1 MNVARVPG
9 VSLASR
15 ALTAPHPEVIAMPCP
30 AELSRP
36 FARAL
41 RSRAILLAASLVAG
55 SLLGASVAHAVTP
68 RVHAIRNARIVT
80 SPGNVIAHG
89 TIVIRDGLIT
99 AAGAN
104 VAIPADARIWEGDSL
119 TIYPG
124 LIDAFVMPAA
134 PAGPPMG
141 GGPGGRGQRQ
151 PPPQQE
157 ETPRGP
163 VHELAAVRAEYRM
176 VQNLP
181 LDASQLES
189 LRAAG
194 FAAAQVAPRQGVVRG
209 TSAVVGLGTNG
220 ANANVVRDAAAQVM
234 ALEPVRGGVYPGSLM
249 GVIAVMRQV
258 FMDAKWY
265 RDARAAAAKKTTTER
280 VPENLAW
287 AALQPVISGE
297 QPVLMVADEM
307 LEVLQ
312 ASKIAAEA
320 GVTAAIVTGG
330 DEYKRVADVAAT
342 KRALVVPVNFPDPPD
357 VSDDANALEVRTE
370 ELRHWQAAPSNAAAL
385 AKAGVTFSL
394 TANGLKDV
402 KTFRSMVAKAI
413 ARGLS
418 EDQALA
424 AVTTNPAKLLGLSG
438 KLGVIAP
445 GAIANLTVTRGPL
458 FSESSKVREVW
469 VDGARYETS
478 KDETTPKGDWSID
491 WGHGPHALTVGA
503 DKDTTVKLVVGPDT
517 IRATGVRLEGERIRF
532 TMKRGSEPAEDFDLT
547 ARNDALKGT
556 LTVANVGQH
565 EVNGRAVKKEERPK
579 KPETR
584 VAVPVVMGN
593 SEAWRM
599 PKPSQ
604 PAAVLIQNA
613 TVWTSGPQGILEGTD
628 VLVKGGKIAAI
639 GKKLAAPK
647 GAVVVDATGK
657 HMAPGIIDEHSHSA
671 ILGNVN
677 ECTNSVTCE
686 VRIQDVIN
694 SESINIYRQLAGG
707 NTIMHLLHGSCNS
720 IGGQCAVI
728 KNKWGAPPDELFY
741 TLAPGTVK
749 FALGENPKQANFG
762 ADRTARYPKTRAGV
776 EQTIRDAF
784 VRARDYD
791 HAFAEY
797 KAGKRSIPP
806 RRDLQLD
813 ALSEIV
819 NGKRLIH
826 CHSYRQDEILML
838 MRLTESFGFR
848 VNTFTHILEGY
859 KVADEIASHGASAL
873 GFSDWWGYKQEV
885 IDAIPWNEYIMWDRG
900 VNVGFNS
907 DSDELARRLNTE
919 AAKAIKYGGVPRD
932 EALKMVT
939 LNPAKSLQIDKYVG
953 SIQVGKDA
961 DFAIWSGE
969 PLSPYSVCEQTWIE
983 GRKYFDRVADL
994 AGRSELAA
1002 ERVAL
1007 IAAARAAKQAPV
1019 GTGNRG
1025 NWPPR
1030 YLLETDE
1037 SGNDCGDGHTMPFLG
1052 EADRKALQAG
1062 EEGSR

>member
-1 MNVARVPG
+1 MPPSAVP
-9 VSLASR
+9 SRLAPRAPGSR
-15 ALTAPHPEVIAMPCP
+15 AL
-30 AELSRP
+30 L
-36 FARAL
+36 
-41 RSRAILLAASLVAG
+41 LLAALSIGAAFAAG
-55 SLLGASVAHAVTP
+55 PASAVTP

-80 SPGNVIAHG
+80 GPGNVIARG
-89 TIVIRDGLIT
+89 TVVMRDGLIT
-99 AAGAN
+99 AVGAN

-119 TIYPG
+119 TVYAG

-134 PAGPPMG
+134 PAGPAGGAPFGGARPG
-141 GGPGGRGQRQ
+141 GGA
-151 PPPQQE
+151 PQGE
-157 ETPRGP
+157 SPRGP

-209 TSAVVGLGTNG
+209 TSAVIGLGTNG
-220 ANANVVRDAAAQVM
+220 ANANVVRADAAQVM
-234 ALEPVRGGVYPGSLM
+234 VLDPVRGGQYPGSLM
-249 GVIAVMRQV
+249 GAIAVLRQV
-258 FMDAKWY
+258 FLDAKWY
-265 RDARAAAAKKTTTER
+265 RDARAAAAKRATTER

-287 AALQPVISGE
+287 AALQPVIGGE
-297 QPVLMVADEM
+297 QPVVMVADEM

-312 ASKIAAEA
+312 AAKVAAEA

-330 DEYKRVADVAAT
+330 DEYKRVAEVAAT
-342 KRALVVPVNFPDPPD
+342 KRPLIVPVNFPDAPD
-357 VSDDANALEVRTE
+357 VSDDAAALEVRTE
-370 ELRHWQAAPSNAAAL
+370 ELRHWQAAPANAATL
-385 AKAGVTFSL
+385 AKAGVSFSL

-402 KTFRSMVAKAI
+402 KTFRAMVAKAI
-413 ARGLS
+413 ARGLT

-424 AVTTNPAKLLGLSG
+424 AVTTNPARLLGLSG

-445 GAIANLTVTRGPL
+445 GAIANLTITRGPL
-458 FSESSKVREVW
+458 FSETSKVREVW
-469 VDGARYETS
+469 VDGARYEAA

-491 WGHGPHALTVGA
+491 WGHGPHALSVSA
-503 DKDTTVKLVVGPDT
+503 DKDTTVKLVVGADT
-517 IRATGVRLEGERIRF
+517 IKASGVRLEGERIRF
-532 TMKRGSEPAEDFDLT
+532 TMQRGSEPAENFELI

-556 LTVANVGQH
+556 LSVASVGQH
-565 EVNGRAVKKEERPK
+565 DVTGSAVKKDDKPAK
-579 KPETR
+579 KPEAP

-599 PKPSQ
+599 PKPAQ
-604 PAAVLIQNA
+604 PATLLIKNA
-613 TVWTSGPQGILEGTD
+613 TVWTSGPQGILSDTD
-628 VLVKGGKIAAI
+628 VLMKAGKISAI
-639 GKKLAAPK
+639 GKNLAAPK

-694 SESINIYRQLAGG
+694 SESVNIYRQLAGG
-707 NTIMHLLHGSCNS
+707 NTMMHLLHGSCNS

-728 KNKWGAPPDELFY
+728 KDKWGAPPEELFY

-762 ADRTARYPKTRAGV
+762 ADRTTRYPKTRAGV
-776 EQTIRDAF
+776 EQTIREAF
-784 VRARDYD
+784 TRAQDYD
-791 HAFAEY
+791 RAFAEY
-797 KAGKRSIPP
+797 KAGQRALPP

-819 NGKRLIH
+819 HGTRLIH
-826 CHSYRQDEILML
+826 CHSYRQDEVLML

-859 KVADEIASHGASAL
+859 KVADEIAAHGASAL
-873 GFSDWWGYKQEV
+873 GFTDWWGYKQEV

-939 LNPAKSLQIDKYVG
+939 LNPARSLKIDKWVG
-953 SIQVGKDA
+953 SLEVGKDA
-961 DFAIWSGE
+961 DFALWSGE
-969 PLSPYSVCEQTWIE
+969 PLSPYSVCDQTWIE
-983 GRKYFDRVADL
+983 GRKYFDRAADL
-994 AGRSELAA
+994 AARSELAA

-1007 IAAARAAKQAPV
+1007 IAAARAAKLGAA
-1019 GTGNRG
+1019 TGNKG

-1030 YLLETDE
+1030 YLEETDE
-1037 SGNDCGDGHTMPFLG
+1037 SGNACGEQGHDMPFLG
-1052 EADRKALQAG
+1052 EADRKAKQSG

>member
-1 MNVARVPG
+1 MPRTAEPSRLSTRAWPK
-9 VSLASR
+9 R
-15 ALTAPHPEVIAMPCP
+15 ALLLVLVLGLFAMP
-30 AELSRP
+30 
-36 FARAL
+36 AL
-41 RSRAILLAASLVAG
+41 
-55 SLLGASVAHAVTP
+55 AVTP

-80 SPGNVIAHG
+80 GPGNVIAKG
-89 TIVIRDGLIT
+89 TIVMRDGLIT
-99 AAGAN
+99 AVGAN

-119 TIYPG
+119 TVYPG
-124 LIDAFVMPAA
+124 LIDAFVMPAL
-134 PAGPPMG
+134 PAGPPGAGAGPRPFG
-141 GGPGGRGQRQ
+141 GAAPAAE
-151 PPPQQE
+151 P
-157 ETPRGP
+157 PRGP

-209 TSAVVGLGTNG
+209 TSALVGLGSSG
-220 ANANVVRDAAAQVM
+220 ANASVVRDDVAQVM
-234 ALEPVRGGVYPGSLM
+234 ALEPVRGNQYPGSLM
-249 GVIAVMRQV
+249 GAIAVLRQV
-258 FMDAKWY
+258 FLDAKWY
-265 RDARAAAAKKTTTER
+265 RDARSAAAKRATTER

-287 AALQPVISGE
+287 AALQPVIGGD

-312 ASKIAAEA
+312 AARIAAEA

-330 DEYKRVADVAAT
+330 DEYKRVGEVAAA
-342 KRALVVPVNFPDPPD
+342 KRTLIVPVNFPDVPD

-370 ELRHWQAAPSNAAAL
+370 ELRHWQAAQSNPATL
-385 AKAGVTFSL
+385 AKAGVTFTL

-413 ARGLS
+413 ARGLT

-424 AVTTNPAKLLGLSG
+424 AVTTNPARLLGVTG

-458 FSESSKVREVW
+458 FGESSKVREVW
-469 VDGARYETS
+469 VDGARYEAA
-478 KDETTPKGDWSID
+478 KDETTPKGDWKID
-491 WGHGPHALTVGA
+491 WGKGPHALTVNA
-503 DKDTTVKLVVGPDT
+503 DKDTSVKLVVGSDT
-517 IRATGVRLEGERIRF
+517 VKATNVRLEGERIRF
-532 TMKRGSEPAEDFDLT
+532 TMQRGSEAAEDFDLT

-556 LTVANVGQH
+556 LAVAGVGSH
-565 EVNGRAVKKEERPK
+565 DVTGTAVKKDDKPTK
-579 KPETR
+579 KPEPP
-584 VAVPVVMGN
+584 VPVPVVMGN

-599 PKPSQ
+599 AKPAQ
-604 PAAVLIQNA
+604 PATLLIRNA

-628 VLVKGGKIAAI
+628 VLVKAGKISAI
-639 GKKLAAPK
+639 GKKLAAPAN
-647 GAVVVDATGK
+647 AVVVDAAGK
-657 HMAPGIIDEHSHSA
+657 HLAPGIIDEHSHSA

-694 SESINIYRQLAGG
+694 SESINIYRQLASG

-728 KNKWGAPPDELFY
+728 KNKWGAPPEELFY

-784 VRARDYD
+784 VRAKDYD
-791 HAFAEY
+791 RAFAEF
-797 KAGKRSIPP
+797 KAGKRAIPP

-819 NGKRLIH
+819 NGTRLIH

-859 KVADEIASHGASAL
+859 KVADEIAAHGASAL
-873 GFSDWWGYKQEV
+873 GFTDWWGYKQEV

-939 LNPAKSLQIDKYVG
+939 LNPAKSLKIDKYVG
-953 SIQVGKDA
+953 SIEVGKDA

-983 GRKYFDRVADL
+983 GRKYFDRAADL
-994 AGRSELAA
+994 AGRAELAA
-1002 ERVAL
+1002 ERAAL
-1007 IAAARAAKQAPV
+1007 IAAARAAKQGGA
-1019 GTGNRG
+1019 TGNKG

-1030 YLLETDE
+1030 YLEDTDE
-1037 SGNDCGDGHTMPFLG
+1037 SGNDCGEHQGHVMPFLS

>member
-1 MNVARVPG
+1 MPPSAEPSR
-9 VSLASR
+9 LAPR
-15 ALTAPHPEVIAMPCP
+15 ALFALLLFAGLSIAATA
-30 AELSRP
+30 
-36 FARAL
+36 
-41 RSRAILLAASLVAG
+41 G
-55 SLLGASVAHAVTP
+55 AVTP

-80 SPGNVIAHG
+80 GPGNVIARG

-99 AAGAN
+99 AVGAN

-119 TIYPG
+119 TVYPG

-134 PAGPPMG
+134 PGGPPAPG
-141 GGPGGRGQRQ
+141 GGRGRPQ
-151 PPPQQE
+151 PAQE
-157 ETPRGP
+157 PETPRGP
-163 VHELAAVRAEYRM
+163 VHELAAVRAEVRM

-181 LDASQLES
+181 LDPNQLES

-220 ANANVVRDAAAQVM
+220 ANANVVRADVAQVM
-234 ALEPVRGGVYPGSLM
+234 ALEAVRGGVYPGSLM
-249 GVIAVMRQV
+249 GAIAVMRQV
-258 FMDAKWY
+258 FLDAKWY
-265 RDARAAAAKKTTTER
+265 RDAEAAAGKRSTTER

-287 AALQPVISGE
+287 AALQPVIRGE

-312 ASKIAAEA
+312 ASRVAAEA

-330 DEYKRVADVAAT
+330 DEYKRVAEVAAT
-342 KRALVVPVNFPDPPD
+342 KRSLIVPVNFPDAPD

-370 ELRHWQAAPSNAAAL
+370 ELRQWQAAPANAAAL

-402 KTFRSMVAKAI
+402 KTFRSMVARAI

-424 AVTTNPAKLLGLSG
+424 AVTTNPAKLLGLTG

-458 FSESSKVREVW
+458 FGESSKVREVW

-478 KDETTPKGDWSID
+478 KDETSPKGEWSID
-491 WGHGPHALTVGA
+491 WGHGPNALTVSA
-503 DKDTTVKLVVGPDT
+503 DKDTTVKLVVGADT
-517 IRATGVRLEGERIRF
+517 IKATGVRLEGERIRF
-532 TMKRGSEPAEDFDLT
+532 TMQRGGEPAEDFDLA

-556 LTVANVGQH
+556 LAVTGVGQH
-565 EVNGRAVKKEERPK
+565 DVNGRAVKKDEKPAK
-579 KPETR
+579 KPETQ
-584 VAVPVVMGN
+584 VPVPVVMGN
-593 SEAWRM
+593 SEAWRS

-604 PAAVLIQNA
+604 PATLLIKNA
-613 TVWTSGPQGILEGTD
+613 TVWTSGPQGILSNTD
-628 VLVKGGKIAAI
+628 VLVKGGKISAI
-639 GKKLAAPK
+639 GKNLAAPR
-647 GAVVVDATGK
+647 GAEVVDATGK
-657 HMAPGIIDEHSHSA
+657 HVAPGIIDEHSHSA

-694 SESINIYRQLAGG
+694 SESINIYRQLASG

-762 ADRTARYPKTRAGV
+762 ADRTTRYPKTRAGV
-776 EQTIRDAF
+776 EQTIREAF
-784 VRARDYD
+784 VRAQDYD
-791 HAFAEY
+791 RSFAEF
-797 KAGKRSIPP
+797 KAGKRAIPP

-813 ALSEIV
+813 ALSEIIH
-819 NGKRLIH
+819 GTRLIH
-826 CHSYRQDEILML
+826 CHSYRQDEVLML
-838 MRLTESFGFR
+838 MRLTESFGFH

-859 KVADEIASHGASAL
+859 KVADEIAATGASAL

-939 LNPAKSLQIDKYVG
+939 LNPAKSLKIDKYVG
-953 SIQVGKDA
+953 SLEVGKDA

-969 PLSPYSVCEQTWIE
+969 PLSPFSVCEQTWIE
-983 GRKYFDRVADL
+983 GRKYFDRSADL
-994 AGRSELAA
+994 AGRAELAA
-1002 ERVAL
+1002 ERSAL
-1007 IAAARAAKQAPV
+1007 IAAARAAKQGGP
-1019 GTGNRG
+1019 TGNKG

-1030 YLLETDE
+1030 YLEDTDD

>member
-1 MNVARVPG
+1 MPAPAEPSRP
-9 VSLASR
+9 LPRAHR
-15 ALTAPHPEVIAMPCP
+15 ALV
-30 AELSRP
+30 
-36 FARAL
+36 
-41 RSRAILLAASLVAG
+41 LVAWLATVAAFAP
-55 SLLGASVAHAVTP
+55 SPAGAATP

-80 SPGNVIAHG
+80 GPGNVIARG
-89 TIVIRDGLIT
+89 TVVMRDGLIT
-99 AAGAN
+99 AVGAN
-104 VAIPADARIWEGDSL
+104 VAIPEDARIWEGDSL
-119 TIYPG
+119 TVYPG
-124 LIDAFVMPAA
+124 LIDAFVMPPAPT
-134 PAGPPMG
+134 PAGG
-141 GGPGGRGQRQ
+141 GGGGRPGG
-151 PPPQQE
+151 QQAS

-163 VHELAAVRAEYRM
+163 VHELGSVRAEYRM

-181 LDASQLES
+181 LDAAQLEA

-220 ANANVVRDAAAQVM
+220 ANANVVRADVAQVM
-234 ALEPVRGGVYPGSLM
+234 ALEPNRGNQYPGSLM
-249 GVIAVMRQV
+249 GAIAVMRQV
-258 FMDAKWY
+258 FLDAKWY
-265 RDARAAAAKKTTTER
+265 RDARAAAAKRATTER

-287 AALQPVISGE
+287 AALQPVISGD

-320 GVTAAIVTGG
+320 GVSAAIVTGG
-330 DEYKRVADVAAT
+330 DEYKRVADMAAT
-342 KRALVVPVNFPDPPD
+342 RRTLIVPVNFPDAPD

-370 ELRHWQAAPSNAAAL
+370 ELRHWQAAPANAATL
-385 AKAGVTFSL
+385 VKAGVPFAF

-402 KTFRSMVAKAI
+402 KTFRAMVAKAI
-413 ARGLS
+413 ARGLT

-424 AVTTNPAKLLGLSG
+424 AVTTNPAKLLGLTG
-438 KLGVIAP
+438 RLGVIAP

-458 FSESSKVREVW
+458 FGESSKVREVW
-469 VDGARYETS
+469 VDGARYEAS
-478 KDETTPKGDWSID
+478 KDETTPKGDWKID
-491 WGHGPHALTVGA
+491 WGHGPHALSVTA
-503 DKDTTVKLVVGPDT
+503 DKDTTVKLVVGADT
-517 IRATGVRLEGERIRF
+517 IQATGVRLEGERIRF
-532 TMKRGSEPAEDFDLT
+532 TMQRGSEPAENFELT
-547 ARNDALKGT
+547 ARNEALKGT
-556 LTVANVGQH
+556 LAVANVGQH
-565 EVNGRAVKKEERPK
+565 DVSGSAVKKDDKPAK
-579 KPETR
+579 KPEP
-584 VAVPVVMGN
+584 VPVPVVMGN

-599 PKPSQ
+599 PKPTQ
-604 PAAVLIQNA
+604 PAAVLVKNA
-613 TVWTSGPQGILEGTD
+613 TVWTSGPQGILADAD
-628 VLVKGGKIAAI
+628 VLVKAGKISAI
-639 GKKLAAPK
+639 GKNLAAPK
-647 GAVVVDATGK
+647 GALVVDAAGK
-657 HMAPGIIDEHSHSA
+657 HLAPGIIDEHSHSA
-671 ILGNVN
+671 VLGNVN

-694 SESINIYRQLAGG
+694 SESVNIYRQLAGG
-707 NTIMHLLHGSCNS
+707 NTIMHLLHGSCNA

-728 KNKWGAPPDELFY
+728 KDKWGAPPDELFY

-762 ADRTARYPKTRAGV
+762 ADRTNRYPKTRAGV

-784 VRARDYD
+784 TRAKDYD
-791 HAFAEY
+791 RAFAEF
-797 KAGKRSIPP
+797 KSGKRAIPP

-819 NGKRLIH
+819 NGTRMIH

-838 MRLTESFGFR
+838 IRLTESFGFH

-859 KVADEIASHGASAL
+859 KVADEIAATGASAL

-885 IDAIPWNEYIMWDRG
+885 IDAIPWNEYLMWDRG

-939 LNPAKSLQIDKYVG
+939 LNPARSLKIDKYVG
-953 SIQVGKDA
+953 SIEVGKDA

-983 GRKYFDRVADL
+983 GRKYFDRAADL
-994 AGRSELAA
+994 AGRAELAA
-1002 ERVAL
+1002 ERAAL
-1007 IAAARAAKQAPV
+1007 IAAARAAKQGA
-1019 GTGNRG
+1019 GATGNKG

-1030 YLLETDE
+1030 YLEDTDE
-1037 SGNDCGDGHTMPFLG
+1037 SGNDCGQEHRMPFLS
-1052 EADRKALQAG
+1052 ETDRRAKQAG
-1062 EEGSR
+1062 EEGAR

>member
-1 MNVARVPG
+1 MPPSAVPSCLVPRALG
-9 VSLASR
+9 SR
-15 ALTAPHPEVIAMPCP
+15 ALLVAAG
-30 AELSRP
+30 
-36 FARAL
+36 
-41 RSRAILLAASLVAG
+41 LLA
-55 SLLGASVAHAVTP
+55 GAALAAAPAAAVTP

-80 SPGNVIAHG
+80 GPGSVIARG
-89 TIVIRDGLIT
+89 TIVMRDGLIT
-99 AAGAN
+99 AVGAN

-134 PAGPPMG
+134 PAGPPAG
-141 GGPGGRGQRQ
+141 GGGRRGPQ
-151 PPPQQE
+151 PPQQE
-157 ETPRGP
+157 EAPRGP
-163 VHELAAVRAEYRM
+163 VHELAAVRAEVRV
-176 VQNLP
+176 VQSLP
-181 LDASQLES
+181 LDGAQLES

-194 FAAAQVAPRQGVVRG
+194 FTAAQVAPRQGVVRG
-209 TSAVVGLGTNG
+209 TSAVIGLGTNG
-220 ANANVVRDAAAQVM
+220 ANANVVRPDVAQVM
-234 ALEPVRGGVYPGSLM
+234 ALDPVRGGVYPGSLM
-249 GVIAVMRQV
+249 GAIAVMRQV

-265 RDARAAAAKKTTTER
+265 RDATAAAAKKATTER

-287 AALQPVISGE
+287 AALQTVIRGE
-297 QPVLMVADEM
+297 QPVVMVASEM

-312 ASKIAAEA
+312 ASKIASEA
-320 GVTAAIVTGG
+320 GVTASIVTGG
-330 DEYKRVADVAAT
+330 DEYKRVAEVAAT
-342 KRALVVPVNFPDPPD
+342 KRPLIVPVNFPDAPD

-370 ELRHWQAAPSNAAAL
+370 ELRAWQAAPANAATL

-394 TANGLKDV
+394 TSNGLKDV
-402 KTFRSMVAKAI
+402 KTFRSMVTKAI

-469 VDGARYETS
+469 VDGTRYETN
-478 KDETTPKGDWSID
+478 KDESTPKGDWLID
-491 WGHGPHALTVGA
+491 WGHGPHAFTVSV
-503 DKDTTVKLVVGPDT
+503 DKDTTAKLVVGSDT
-517 IRATGVRLEGERIRF
+517 VRATNVRLEGERIRF
-532 TMKRGSEPAEDFDLT
+532 TMQHGSEPAEDLDLT

-556 LTVANVGQH
+556 LAVTGVGQH
-565 EVNGRAVKKEERPK
+565 DVTGRPVKKEERPK
-579 KPETR
+579 KPETL
-584 VAVPVVMGN
+584 VPVPVVMGN
-593 SEAWRM
+593 SEAWRSS
-599 PKPSQ
+599 KPAQ
-604 PAAVLIQNA
+604 PAILLVKNA

-628 VLVKGGKIAAI
+628 VLVKAGKISAI
-639 GKKLAAPK
+639 GKNLAVPK
-647 GAVVVDATGK
+647 GATVVDATGK
-657 HMAPGIIDEHSHSA
+657 HVAPGIIDEHSHSA

-694 SESINIYRQLAGG
+694 SESINIYRQLASG

-728 KNKWGAPPDELFY
+728 KNKWGAPPEELFY

-762 ADRTARYPKTRAGV
+762 ADRTSRYPKTRAGV
-776 EQTIRDAF
+776 EQTIREAF
-784 VRARDYD
+784 NRAQDYD
-791 HAFAEY
+791 RSFAEF
-797 KAGKRSIPP
+797 KSGKRSIPP

-813 ALSEIV
+813 ALSEIIH
-819 NGKRLIH
+819 GTRLIH

-838 MRLTESFGFR
+838 MRLTESYGFH

-859 KVADEIASHGASAL
+859 KVADEIAATGASAL
-873 GFSDWWGYKQEV
+873 GFTDWWGYKQEV

-939 LNPAKSLQIDKYVG
+939 LNPAKSLKIDKYVG
-953 SIQVGKDA
+953 SLEVGKDA

-983 GRKYFDRVADL
+983 GRKYFDRAADL

-1002 ERVAL
+1002 ERSAL
-1007 IAAARAAKQAPV
+1007 IAAARAAKQAPSA
-1019 GTGNRG
+1019 TGNRG

-1030 YLLETDE
+1030 YLEDTDE
-1037 SGNDCGDGHTMPFLG
+1037 SGNDCGDGHTMPFRG

>member
-1 MNVARVPG
+1 MPRPAVP
-9 VSLASR
+9 SRLAPRALASR
-15 ALTAPHPEVIAMPCP
+15 AWL
-30 AELSRP
+30 L
-36 FARAL
+36 FAG
-41 RSRAILLAASLVAG
+41 LLASVTLAAG
-55 SLLGASVAHAVTP
+55 PAAAVTP

-80 SPGNVIAHG
+80 GPGNVIARG
-89 TIVIRDGLIT
+89 TIVMRDGLIT
-99 AAGAN
+99 AVGAN

-119 TIYPG
+119 TVYPG

-134 PAGPPMG
+134 PAGPGAG
-141 GGPGGRGQRQ
+141 GAPFGGARPGAQ
-151 PPPQQE
+151 PAASA
-157 ETPRGP
+157 PRGP
-163 VHELAAVRAEYRM
+163 VHELDAVRAEYRM

-181 LDASQLES
+181 LDAAQLES

-220 ANANVVRDAAAQVM
+220 ANANVVRADVAQVM
-234 ALEPVRGGVYPGSLM
+234 ALDPVRGGVYPGSLM
-249 GVIAVMRQV
+249 GAIAVMRQV
-258 FMDAKWY
+258 FLDAKWY
-265 RDARAAAAKKTTTER
+265 RDARAATAKKATTER

-287 AALQPVISGE
+287 AALQPVIGGE
-297 QPVLMVADEM
+297 QPVVMVADEM

-312 ASKIAAEA
+312 ASKIASEA

-330 DEYKRVADVAAT
+330 DEYKRVAEVAAA
-342 KRALVVPVNFPDPPD
+342 KRPLIVPVNFPDAPD
-357 VSDDANALEVRTE
+357 VSDDAAALEVRTE
-370 ELRHWQAAPSNAAAL
+370 ELRHWQAAPANPAAL
-385 AKAGVTFSL
+385 AKAGVSFSL

-413 ARGLS
+413 ARGLT

-458 FSESSKVREVW
+458 FGEASKVREVW
-469 VDGARYETS
+469 VDGARYEAA
-478 KDETTPKGDWSID
+478 KDETTPKGEWKID
-491 WGHGPHALTVGA
+491 WGHGPHALTVNA
-503 DKDTTVKLVVGPDT
+503 DKDTTVKLVVGADT
-517 IRATGVRLEGERIRF
+517 IKASNVRLDADRVRF
-532 TMKRGSEPAEDFDLT
+532 TMQRGSEAPEDFDLA

-556 LTVANVGQH
+556 LSVTGVGQH
-565 EVNGRAVKKEERPK
+565 DVTGFAVKKDDKPAK
-579 KPETR
+579 KPEGP

-593 SEAWRM
+593 TEAWRM
-599 PKPSQ
+599 AKPAQ
-604 PAAVLIQNA
+604 PATLLIKNA
-613 TVWTSGPQGILEGTD
+613 SVWTSGPQGILESTD
-628 VLVKGGKIAAI
+628 VLIKGGKYSAI
-639 GKKLAAPK
+639 GKNLAAPAN
-647 GAVVVDATGK
+647 AVVVDAAGK
-657 HMAPGIIDEHSHSA
+657 SMAPGIIDEHSHSA

-694 SESINIYRQLAGG
+694 SESVNIYRQLAGG
-707 NTIMHLLHGSCNS
+707 NTMMHLLHGSCNS

-728 KNKWGAPPDELFY
+728 KDKWGAPPDELFY

-762 ADRTARYPKTRAGV
+762 NDRTNRYPKTRAGV
-776 EQTIRDAF
+776 EQTIREAF
-784 VRARDYD
+784 QRAQDYD
-791 HAFAEY
+791 RAFAEY
-797 KAGKRSIPP
+797 KAGKRSLPP

-819 NGKRLIH
+819 HGTRLIH

-838 MRLTESFGFR
+838 IRLTESFGFH

-859 KVADEIASHGASAL
+859 KVADEIAATGASAL
-873 GFSDWWGYKQEV
+873 GFTDWWGYKQEV

-907 DSDELARRLNTE
+907 DDDGLARRLNTE

-939 LNPAKSLQIDKYVG
+939 LNPAKSLKIDKWVG
-953 SIQVGKDA
+953 SIEVGKDA

-983 GRKYFDRVADL
+983 GRKYFDRAADL
-994 AGRSELAA
+994 AARSDLAS
-1002 ERVAL
+1002 ERNAL
-1007 IAAARAAKQAPV
+1007 IAAARAAKTGGA
-1019 GTGNRG
+1019 TGNKG

-1030 YLLETDE
+1030 YLEETDE
-1037 SGNDCGDGHTMPFLG
+1037 SGNECGEQGHNMPFLG
-1052 EADRKALQAG
+1052 EADRKAKQAG
-1062 EEGSR
+1062 EDGSR

>member
-1 MNVARVPG
+1 MNVARPPA
-9 VSLASR
+9 VSLACP
-15 ALTAPHPEVIAMPCP
+15 AIAPHPEVTEMPPSAVPSCLVP
-30 AELSRP
+30 
-36 FARAL
+36 RAL
-41 RSRAILLAASLVAG
+41 GSRALLVAAGLLA
-55 SLLGASVAHAVTP
+55 GAALAAAPAAAVTP

-80 SPGNVIAHG
+80 GPGSVIARG
-89 TIVIRDGLIT
+89 TIVMRDGLIT
-99 AAGAN
+99 AVGAN
-104 VAIPADARIWEGDSL
+104 VAIPADARVWEGDSL

-134 PAGPPMG
+134 PAGPPAG
-141 GGPGGRGQRQ
+141 GGGRRGPQ
-151 PPPQQE
+151 PPQQE
-157 ETPRGP
+157 EAPRGP
-163 VHELAAVRAEYRM
+163 VHELAAVRAEVRV
-176 VQNLP
+176 VQSLP
-181 LDASQLES
+181 LDGAQLES

-194 FAAAQVAPRQGVVRG
+194 FTAAQVAPRQGVVRG
-209 TSAVVGLGTNG
+209 TSAVIGLGTNG
-220 ANANVVRDAAAQVM
+220 ANANVVRPDVAQVM
-234 ALEPVRGGVYPGSLM
+234 ALDPVRGGVYPGSLM
-249 GVIAVMRQV
+249 GAIAVMRQV

-265 RDARAAAAKKTTTER
+265 RDATAAAAKKATTER

-287 AALQPVISGE
+287 AALQPVIRGE
-297 QPVLMVADEM
+297 QPVVMVASEM

-312 ASKIAAEA
+312 ASKIASEA
-320 GVTAAIVTGG
+320 GVTASIVTGG
-330 DEYKRVADVAAT
+330 DEYKRVAEVAAT
-342 KRALVVPVNFPDPPD
+342 KRPLIVPVNFPDAPD

-370 ELRHWQAAPSNAAAL
+370 ELRAWQAAPANAATL

-394 TANGLKDV
+394 TSNGLKDV
-402 KTFRSMVAKAI
+402 KTFRSMVTKAI

-469 VDGARYETS
+469 VDGARYETN
-478 KDETTPKGDWSID
+478 KDESTPKGDWLID
-491 WGHGPHALTVGA
+491 WGHGPHAFTVSV
-503 DKDTTVKLVVGPDT
+503 DKDTTAKLVVGSDT
-517 IRATGVRLEGERIRF
+517 VRATNVRLEGERIRF
-532 TMKRGSEPAEDFDLT
+532 TMQHGSEPAEDLDLT

-556 LTVANVGQH
+556 LAVTGVGQH
-565 EVNGRAVKKEERPK
+565 DVTGRPVKKEERPK
-579 KPETR
+579 KPETL
-584 VAVPVVMGN
+584 VPVPVVMGN
-593 SEAWRM
+593 SEAWRSS
-599 PKPSQ
+599 KPAQ
-604 PAAVLIQNA
+604 PAILLVKNA

-628 VLVKGGKIAAI
+628 VLVKAGKISAI
-639 GKKLAAPK
+639 GKNLAAPK
-647 GAVVVDATGK
+647 GAAVVDATGK
-657 HMAPGIIDEHSHSA
+657 HVAPGIIDEHSHSA

-694 SESINIYRQLAGG
+694 SESINIYRQLASG

-728 KNKWGAPPDELFY
+728 KNKWGAPPEELFY

-762 ADRTARYPKTRAGV
+762 ADRTSRYPKTRAGV
-776 EQTIRDAF
+776 EQTIREAF
-784 VRARDYD
+784 NRAQDYD
-791 HAFAEY
+791 RSFAEF
-797 KAGKRSIPP
+797 KSGKRSIPP

-813 ALSEIV
+813 ALSEIIH
-819 NGKRLIH
+819 GTRLIH

-838 MRLTESFGFR
+838 MRLTESYGFH

-859 KVADEIASHGASAL
+859 KVADEIAATGASAL
-873 GFSDWWGYKQEV
+873 GFTDWWGYKQEV

-939 LNPAKSLQIDKYVG
+939 LNPAKSLKIDKYVG
-953 SIQVGKDA
+953 SLEVGKDA

-983 GRKYFDRVADL
+983 GRKYFDRTADL
-994 AGRSELAA
+994 AGRAELAA
-1002 ERVAL
+1002 ERSAL
-1007 IAAARAAKQAPV
+1007 IAAARAAKQAP
-1019 GTGNRG
+1019 GATGNRG

-1030 YLLETDE
+1030 YLEDTDE
-1037 SGNDCGDGHTMPFLG
+1037 SGNDCGDGQTMPFLG